1 MADLSQEE
9 AIKQI
14 DGLFQKAEEEEHKYK
29 WNYAIN
35 LLKQAEKISLDNKIK
50 KVESDI
56 NYKLG
61 VIYQIAA
68 DFEDTKEKILEFL
81 QLSILHFTNALDVF
95 KEQNNEA
102 KVNASL
108 GFINLLQYISGA
120 EKGKE
125 ELFLETAKNYFKKA
139 KEIFL
144 EAGKS
149 SDSLKMKILE
159 SKSLSLF
166 ISERLIRIDEGVDL
180 KELTLES
187 QRLIQEIW
195 DQIKTQQDFPEI
207 YLYSYL
213 KSIHEFSNWI
223 THFLPAENI
232 DLKQYLINNITR
244 FEEFINIYE
253 NSIKTLCLFYAYSF
267 YSWNHASFA
276 TYYANYQSEQIK
288 YLKKAQLFLSKGEE
302 LLPRIKAH
310 SPLVLFYYT
319 RFTSAIFLRD
329 KGESTREFEYIL
341 EDVNLCVKSAALL
354 FPSAM
359 GAHNIF
365 YAAGVFLVGAF
376 NRSSPE
382 IQRINLAKKIQE
394 LLEFLK
400 KEIPV
405 MKDPSYKIFHL
416 LYNCE
421 LCMVNSILGDLVKE
435 EKEKDEYLQIASE
448 IFSKIADFE
457 TTKINN
463 TFFHYQ
469 GYLFCVTRAGLLLA
483 KNSSKISEQ
492 VNYYERTIELLKE
505 SKKMIVALFHIE
517 NLFFI
522 GDSYYE
528 IGRLT
533 NDDKILEESSSAAY
547 KDAIEYCKNK
557 GYYNLVGSGYINLAR
572 IEDRLG
578 NYLYAAE
585 NYQKALDSFDSAIKT
600 LTYDELIKEIVIL
613 KNYVKAWNMIE
624 IAKSYHAKEDHEN
637 AQVNYEQA
645 SVILDQIKE
654 YKFEAPFYSAWAV
667 LQKAEKLSKTN
678 KHLEAATTYLT
689 AQEDFRQV
697 GEFLKTYLENGL
709 SPEERY
715 KISRLIKV
723 AEIRKTYC
731 TARYQLETARLE
743 SKKGNHILAAELY
756 NKASSLFEYLC
767 KTFIIKREKNE
778 LTAIFYLCKA
788 WQNMERADVEQRSS
802 LYSVASELFEKASD
816 IFSNSKMKKL
826 SLGNSFYCSALEN
839 GSLFDKT
846 NNLEEKINYYKQI
859 KMHLRESSKNYHLG
873 GFEQDSQWALATS
886 TFFDGMWHLI
896 QADNEIDHSK
906 KDHFLSI
913 ATNYLNTALDMFGK
927 AGYKQKREE
936 ILKYIKM
943 VKDEKAI
950 LTSALN
956 LIEKPK
962 ISESSVGISA
972 PPCPI
977 EISSSV
983 NIKEM
988 KDHDTQAES
997 EINWFDR
1004 IHHIYFFVPGGI
1016 CIYDHSFTTGR
1027 NVDSQL
1033 VSGSLTGISMLIQEL
1048 TLNRTKVKIVEQEE
1062 MTILLEHGEYMSVAL
1077 ITEEKLITLQNKLKQ
1092 LVEEV
1097 EDFFQEELE
1106 SFSGNLNVF
1115 SKIGKFINKIFEK

>member
-9 AIKQI
+9 ILKQI
-14 DGLFQKAEEEEHKYK
+14 NGIIQKAEEEEHKYK
-29 WNYAIN
+29 WDNAIN
-35 LLKQAEKISLDNKIK
+35 LLKEAWEISVENKLEKI
-50 KVESDI
+50 ECDI
-56 NYKLG
+56 HYKLG

-68 DFEDTKEKILEFL
+68 DFEDNKEKILEYL
-81 QLSILHFTNALDVF
+81 QQSILNFSNAHETF
-95 KEQNNEA
+95 KKLYNEQ
-102 KVNASL
+102 KINASL
-108 GFINLLQYISGA
+108 GFIDLLKYISGTFV
-120 EKGKE
+120 GKE
-125 ELFLETAKNYFKKA
+125 EKLLETAKKYFKKA
-139 KEIFL
+139 KEISIDSGNL
-144 EAGKS
+144 

-166 ISERLIRIDEGVDL
+166 ISEKLIRIDEVADVKDL
-180 KELTLES
+180 VSES
-187 QRLIQEIW
+187 EILIREIW
-195 DQIKTQQDFPEI
+195 DQIKKQQDFPEI

-232 DLKQYLINNITR
+232 DLKYFLERNIDR

-253 NSIKTLCLFYAYSF
+253 NSIKTLCLFYAYAF
-267 YSWNHASFA
+267 YSWTHASYA
-276 TYYANYQSEQIK
+276 TYYANNQSEQIK
-288 YLKKAQLFLSKGEE
+288 YLKKAQAWITKGEE
-302 LLPRIKAH
+302 LLPKIRAH

-319 RFTSAIFLRD
+319 RFTSAIFMRD
-329 KGESTREFEYIL
+329 KGQSAREFQYIL
-341 EDVNLCVKSAALL
+341 EDVNLCVRSASLL

-365 YAAGVFLVGAF
+365 YSAGVFLVGAL

-382 IQRINLAKKIQE
+382 TQRIGLAKKIQE
-394 LLEFLK
+394 LLGILK
-400 KEIPV
+400 EEIPV

-421 LCMVNSILGDLVKE
+421 LCTVNSILGDLS
-435 EKEKDEYLQIASE
+435 KEKREREEYLQIAAE
-448 IFSKIADFE
+448 IFNQISEFDTK
-457 TTKINN
+457 KINN

-469 GYLFCVTRAGLLLA
+469 GYLFCVSRAGLILA
-483 KNSSKISEQ
+483 KNVPKISEK
-492 VNYYERTIELLKE
+492 VNYYETTIDLLTE

-517 NLFFI
+517 NIFLI

-533 NDDKILEESSSAAY
+533 NKDKILEESSSAY

-585 NYQKALDSFDSAIKT
+585 DYQKALDSFDSAIKT
-600 LTYDELIKEIVIL
+600 LTYTELIKETVIL
-613 KNYVKAWNMIE
+613 KNYVRAWNLIE
-624 IAKSYHAKEDHEN
+624 IAKSYHTNEDHEN
-637 AQVNYEQA
+637 AEVNYEKA
-645 SVILDQIKE
+645 SIILDQIKE

-667 LQKAEKLSKTN
+667 LQKAEKLSKEN
-678 KHLEAATTYLT
+678 RHLEASNIFLT
-689 AQEDFRQV
+689 AQEDFREV
-697 GEFLKTYLENGL
+697 GEILKTYLENGL
-709 SPEERY
+709 SPEDEYR
-715 KISRLIKV
+715 ISRLIKV
-723 AEIRKTYC
+723 AKIREMYS

-756 NKASSLFEYLC
+756 NKASSLFENLC
-767 KTFIIKREKNE
+767 QTFTIKREKNE

-802 LYSVASELFEKASD
+802 LFSVASELFEKAGNL
-816 IFSNSKMKKL
+816 FNNSKMKKL
-826 SLGNSFYCSALEN
+826 SLGNSYYCLALEC

-846 NNLEEKINYYKQI
+846 NKLDDKINFYKQI

-896 QADNEIDHSK
+896 QADNEIDHTK
-906 KDHFLSI
+906 KNQFLGI
-913 ATNYLNTALDMFGK
+913 ATNYLNTALDIFNT

-936 ILKYIKM
+936 ILKYLNL
-943 VKDEKAI
+943 VKNEKAI

-956 LIEKPK
+956 LIEKPN
-962 ISESSVGISA
+962 ISESSVGITA

-997 EINWFDR
+997 EISWFDR
-1004 IHHIYFFVPGGI
+1004 IHHIYFFIPGGI
-1016 CIYDHSFTTGR
+1016 CIFDQSFKAER
-1027 NVDSQL
+1027 RMEPQL

-1062 MTILLEHGEYMSVAL
+1062 MTILLEHGRFMSIAL

-1092 LVEEV
+1092 LIEEV

-1115 SKIGKFINKIFEK
+1115 SKIGKFIEKIFMK